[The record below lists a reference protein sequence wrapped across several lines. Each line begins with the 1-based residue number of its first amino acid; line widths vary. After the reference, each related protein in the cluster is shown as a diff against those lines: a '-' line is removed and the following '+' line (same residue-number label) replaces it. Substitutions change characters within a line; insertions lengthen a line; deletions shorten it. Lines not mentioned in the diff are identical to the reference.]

1 MENRYTGFM
10 TTQTTP
16 PQKQA
21 LILGGGGSR
30 GSYTMGVVAALHE
43 NQYHYDLVTGISI
56 GAFVGGAYA
65 MHKEVDYSTIIDSF
79 TDQSVASGLFQ
90 FPNRN
95 SVLKDNPQTFNQ
107 FIQEFQ
113 QGGPNIN
120 PLRESYSK
128 IFDFEAFKNSSIDYI
143 CLAANLTQNKP
154 AYFHKADFQT
164 KDEAINAMLASAAY
178 FPAFSFMEING
189 DYYADGG
196 YLNSQLGRAAVD
208 LGYTN
213 LTVVPLVDPGAPVNY
228 CKEQTTLLIRPILKL
243 DYYLNFNK
251 DQLVRQIEQG
261 HLEALKYMNL
271 AVGYVYTFYKEDAFL
286 FKVLSK
292 TAVSIL
298 KKNDISL
305 TNEMLI
311 DGIAELLGYRPGD
324 LNVPYMENYQVGLLL
339 ECLALIAGI
348 TPYKQYHLLPFV
360 KDLLDRLENF
370 SVNITPQE
378 TGETLKMDRYGALN
392 LLAFF
397 HHALAENDGKLPV
410 ECEIV
415 KNKFTSLYYLGLAW
429 HILDKFSLVIN
440 LF

>member
-1 MENRYTGFM
+1 
-10 TTQTTP
+10 
-16 PQKQA
+16 
-21 LILGGGGSR
+21 
-30 GSYTMGVVAALHE
+30 
-43 NQYHYDLVTGISI
+43 
-56 GAFVGGAYA
+56 
-65 MHKEVDYSTIIDSF
+65 
-79 TDQSVASGLFQ
+79 
-90 FPNRN
+90 
-95 SVLKDNPQTFNQ
+95 
-107 FIQEFQ
+107 
-113 QGGPNIN
+113 
-120 PLRESYSK
+120 
-128 IFDFEAFKNSSIDYI
+128 
-143 CLAANLTQNKP
+143 
-154 AYFHKADFQT
+154 
-164 KDEAINAMLASAAY
+164 
-178 FPAFSFMEING
+178 ING

-196 YLNSQLGRAAVD
+196 YLNSQLGREAVD

-298 KKNDISL
+298 KKNNISL

-311 DGIAELLGYRPGD
+311 DGITELLGYRPGD

-397 HHALAENDGKLPV
+397 HHALEENDGKLPV